1 VLGLPARA
9 SRPDEFLIDCAERRP
24 SCAAEW
30 AVPTPAAFATRF
42 STTAG
47 TFTVEV
53 NTSWAPP
60 MAARFH
66 LLSRIGYFDGSPFYR
81 VLDRNATTRFVS
93 QWGYRG
99 GRRCLAQAADIEPD
113 LARRASGQP
122 PRLRRLR
129 HGLGRG
135 AAAAELHGAD
145 VQLGL
150 VGRAVRRRALSRRRS
165 ARLPDD
171 GGPLCSRAR
180 FVNLANN
187 SRLDPMG
194 FAPFGTIAAA
204 EMVSVVGGGH
214 SFF

>member
-1 VLGLPARA
+1 MLGLPARA

-99 GRRCLAQAADIEPD
+99 VPAVDAAWLKQQTSNQTWPAAPPGN
-113 LARRASGQP
+113 LRGSVAFGTGSAAGPQP
-122 PRLRRLR
+122 PNCTAPTCSW
-129 HGLGRG
+129 GWSV
-135 AAAAELHGAD
+135 ELCD
-145 VQLGL
+145 
-150 VGRAVRRRALSRRRS
+150 
-165 ARLPDD
+165 
-171 GGPLCSRAR
+171 
-180 FVNLANN
+180 
-187 SRLDPMG
+187 
-194 FAPFGTIAAA
+194 
-204 EMVSVVGGGH
+204 GGH
-214 SFF
+214 SHGGDRRGCLMTAGPCAHVPGS